1 MIAAMAAPV
10 PSSMPAILALIAA
23 FALAGAPRAQA
34 IEWWQ
39 KDLDSAL
46 AAAAEKPAKAALLY
60 CWKDDHAA
68 CADMFS
74 GTLSDAKVATA
85 LAGHVCVAAKD
96 DAAGKPTLAKYGI
109 TSVPTVLLLD
119 PAGAV
124 IDVVTG
130 YVPVAEFL
138 GELKRIG
145 DGKDTIGALRKQAE
159 AAPTDL
165 ALQMRL
171 VRKLRSSGD
180 VKGSAAVIAAI
191 VAKDP
196 KFASEPAAEAK
207 LLEICDQTFRVDVPP
222 QDVDLKPLRSFL
234 NAQRNKRVLFLGYD
248 RLAGAEYR
256 RQNLKAAADAAGKAW
271 KNVPPDQ
278 VLAYGQNL
286 AGKAYENWEALDKID
301 KGMLKEA
308 LEISKKALDE
318 VEKRHKASPDG
329 PYLASALYLHASVQI
344 VNNLRKE
351 AFAAMD
357 RAMALNPKDENLKK
371 AKDRW
376 LDGSK

>member
-10 PSSMPAILALIAA
+10 PSSMPAVLVLLAT
-23 FALAGAPRAQA
+23 FALAGAPRAQT

-39 KDLDSAL
+39 KDLASAL

-60 CWKDDHAA
+60 CWKDDHGA

-85 LAGHVCVAAKD
+85 LAGHVCIAAKD

-138 GELKRIG
+138 AELKRIG
-145 DGKDTIGALRKQAE
+145 DGKDTIGALRAAAA
-159 AAPTDL
+159 AAPADL
-165 ALQMRL
+165 ALQMKL

-180 VKGSAAVIAAI
+180 VKGSAPVIAAI

-196 KFASEPAAEAK
+196 KFASEPAAEAR
-207 LLEICDQTFRVDVPP
+207 LLELCDQAFRADVPP

-234 NAQRNKRVLFLGYD
+234 NAQKNKRVLFLGHD
-248 RLAGAEYR
+248 RVAGAEYR
-256 RQNLKAAADAAGKAW
+256 RANLKAAAEAAGKAW

-286 AGKAYENWEALDKID
+286 AGKAYENWQALEKID
-301 KGMLKEA
+301 KGLLKEA

-329 PYLASALYLHASVQI
+329 PYLASALYLHAAVQI

-357 RAMALNPKDENLKK
+357 RAMELNPKDENLKK
-371 AKDRW
+371 ARDRW

>member
-1 MIAAMAAPV
+1 MAVAASPSV
-10 PSSMPAILALIAA
+10 PAFLALFA
-23 FALAGAPRAQA
+23 ALAVVGAPRAQA

-46 AAAAEKPAKAALLY
+46 AAAADKPAKSVLLY
-60 CWKDDHAA
+60 CWRDGHGA

-85 LAGHVCVAAKD
+85 LAGHLCMAAKD

-109 TSVPTVLLLD
+109 ESVPTVLLLD
-119 PAGAV
+119 PSGAV
-124 IDVVTG
+124 VDVVTG

-138 GELKRIG
+138 AELKRIG
-145 DGKDTIGALRKQAE
+145 DGKDTIGALRQQAQ
-159 AAPTDL
+159 AAPGDL
-165 ALQMRL
+165 ALQMKL

-180 VKGSAAVIAAI
+180 KKGSAAVIAAI
-191 VAKDP
+191 AAKDP

-207 LLEICDQTFRVDVPP
+207 LLEICDQTFRPEVTP

-234 NAQRNKRVLFLGYD
+234 NAQKNKRILFLGHD
-248 RLAGAEYR
+248 RVAGAEYR
-256 RQNLKAAADAAGKAW
+256 RQNLKAAAEAAAKAW

-286 AGKAYENWEALDKID
+286 AGKAYENHEALEKID
-301 KGMLKEA
+301 KSLLKDA

-318 VEKRHKASPDG
+318 VEKRHKTAPDG